1 MIPSQKTGLIVQ
13 SAARPGSVVS
23 IHAQGNAMNTPSA
36 LAAIQ
41 LLDIWDAELTDALQH
56 TLNNKTKPL
65 GSLGRLEDVA
75 LKIGQILGSTAPVL
89 EQPQMVVFAGD
100 HGLTARGIS
109 AFPSDVT
116 WQMVENFLA
125 GGAAVSVL
133 AKQNGI
139 ALTVVD
145 CGVKHDFLAGLP
157 AGKDGASATR
167 PGLQVRKAPGAELGT
182 ADSSTQPAMT
192 TAQRDAALQHGMDLV
207 KGLPGNALLLGE
219 MGIGNTSAASLL
231 LSRLAGLDIAVC
243 TGAGTGLDAPA
254 VQRKTEVLR
263 EVLALHASAT
273 APLDALA
280 AFGGFEIATMVGAV
294 LQAAHERR
302 VIVVDG
308 FIATSAVV
316 VAHALQPL
324 VLQRCVFAH
333 RSGERGH
340 EFMLQHLGVQALLDL
355 GLRLGEGSGAA
366 LAWPLLQ
373 SACTVLRDMAS
384 FASAGVSEKSADPLP
399 AV

>member
-1 MIPSQKTGLIVQ
+1 MLNIPT
-13 SAARPGSVVS
+13 
-23 IHAQGNAMNTPSA
+23 
-36 LAAIQ
+36 
-41 LLDIWDAELTDALQH
+41 LTDIREPVLTAALQH
-56 TLNNKTKPL
+56 KIDNKTKPL
-65 GSLGRLEDVA
+65 GALGRIEA
-75 LKIGQILGSTAPVL
+75 LALQLGEILGTESPEL
-89 EQPQMVVFAGD
+89 HEPQMVVFAGD
-100 HGLTARGIS
+100 HGLTARGVS

-145 CGVKHDFLAGLP
+145 CGVKHDFLAGQP
-157 AGKDGASATR
+157 AGAQRA
-167 PGLQVRKAPGAELGT
+167 GLLVHKVAEGT
-182 ADSSTQPAMT
+182 ADSSVQAAMT
-192 TAQRDAALQHGMDLV
+192 PAQCAQAMQNGQDIV

-231 LSRLAGLDIAVC
+231 LARLAGLDIAQC

-263 EVLALHASAT
+263 EVLALHADAK

-280 AFGGFEIATMVGAV
+280 ALGGLEIATMVGAV

-308 FIATSAVV
+308 FIATSAVL

-340 EFMLQHLGVQALLDL
+340 EFMLQYLGVQALLDL

-373 SACTVLRDMAS
+373 SACTILRDMAS
-384 FASAGVSEKSADPLP
+384 FASAGVSEKSASTS
-399 AV
+399 ASSTVA

>member
-1 MIPSQKTGLIVQ
+1 MNSTVIPT
-13 SAARPGSVVS
+13 
-23 IHAQGNAMNTPSA
+23 
-36 LAAIQ
+36 LA
-41 LLDIWDAELTDALQH
+41 DIRDDAFTQALQH
-56 TLNNKTKPL
+56 KLDHKTKPL
-65 GSLGRLEDVA
+65 GSLGRLEDLA
-75 LKIGQILGSTAPVL
+75 LKLGQILGTQTPAL

-100 HGLTARGIS
+100 HGLTARGVS

-133 AKQNGI
+133 ARQHGL

-157 AGKDGASATR
+157 EGSAR
-167 PGLQVRKAPGAELGT
+167 PGLLVRKVALGT
-182 ADSSTQPAMT
+182 ADSSEQPAMT
-192 TAQRDAALQHGMDLV
+192 AAQCALALANGQALV
-207 KGLPGNALLLGE
+207 RGLPGNALLLGE

-231 LSRLAGLDIAVC
+231 LARLAGLDIALC

-254 VQRKTEVLR
+254 VQRKTDVLR
-263 EVLALHASAT
+263 EVLQRHANVT

-280 AFGGFEIATMVGAV
+280 ALGGFEIATMVGAV

-302 VIVVDG
+302 VVVVDG
-308 FIATSAVV
+308 FIATSAVL

-355 GLRLGEGSGAA
+355 GLRLGEGSGGA

-373 SACTVLRDMAS
+373 SACAILREMAS
-384 FASAGVSEKSADPLP
+384 FESAGVSEKSGTETIQA
-399 AV
+399 